1 MGIQDLNYSSDIIL
15 LERIQNGDDIAL
27 VQLINKYKALLWK
40 IIHDEIPDIN
50 AREDVFADT
59 RLAIIQRLR
68 KNANGIRAVDKWIKQ
83 VARSK
88 CKEYWRQTKK
98 RHEVTELAEELY
110 DTAQNSIQHWEPL
123 WSEVLE
129 ITYKMG
135 PIYVEMVE
143 WWLQGW
149 TAAEIGKHLGIPEG
163 TVKSRQNTI
172 RREIRDHFSVK
183 RLSKKQ
189 KR

>member
-1 MGIQDLNYSSDIIL
+1 MESQDLNYFSDIAL

-27 VQLINKYKALLWK
+27 VQLINKYEALLWK
-40 IIHDEIPDIN
+40 IIHGEIPDVD

-59 RLAIIQRLR
+59 RLAIIQRFHR
-68 KNANGIRAVDKWIKQ
+68 NSKGIHAVDKWIKQ

-88 CKEYWRQTKK
+88 CKEYWRQAKK
-98 RHEVTELAEELY
+98 RQEVATLAEELY
-110 DTAQNSIQHWEPL
+110 DGTQNCPQHWEQL

-129 ITYKMG
+129 VVHKLG

-143 WWLQGW
+143 WWMQGW

-172 RREIRDHFSVK
+172 RREVRAYFDE
-183 RLSKKQ
+183 
-189 KR
+189 